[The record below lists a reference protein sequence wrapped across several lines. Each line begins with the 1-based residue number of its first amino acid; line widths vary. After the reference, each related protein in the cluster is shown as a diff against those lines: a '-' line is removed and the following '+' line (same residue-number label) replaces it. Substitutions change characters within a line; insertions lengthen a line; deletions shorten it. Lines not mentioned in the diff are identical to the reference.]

1 VLVLHG
7 GIGFGQ
13 WSSTPSQ
20 RPDID
25 WLEYKGN
32 LRPIRDTEPR
42 RASVAGAN
50 KARWTH
56 LHNIVWSDP
65 MEQSRGPSEWRPHY
79 MDNARGGVEV
89 DERGQVLENP
99 IKSFNSCWTQC
110 FCERNHISMIIRS
123 HEVKESGY
131 ELQHNGRLCTVFSAR
146 NYAKM
151 YKNDAALVLL
161 QPDEK
166 GRLHCKFKTLSHLE

>member
-1 VLVLHG
+1 
-7 GIGFGQ
+7 
-13 WSSTPSQ
+13 
-20 RPDID
+20 
-25 WLEYKGN
+25 
-32 LRPIRDTEPR
+32 
-42 RASVAGAN
+42 
-50 KARWTH
+50 
-56 LHNIVWSDP
+56 
-65 MEQSRGPSEWRPHY
+65 